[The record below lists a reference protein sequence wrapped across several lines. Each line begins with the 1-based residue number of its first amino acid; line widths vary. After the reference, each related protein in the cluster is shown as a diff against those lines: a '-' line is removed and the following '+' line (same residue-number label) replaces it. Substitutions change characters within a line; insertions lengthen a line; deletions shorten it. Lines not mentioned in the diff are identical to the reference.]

1 MLNCSSMN
9 GLLRKVQL
17 IHIGKV
23 SFLSKTGLFQRKV
36 ASKEES
42 SI

>member
-1 MLNCSSMN
+1 MN

-23 SFLSKTGLFQRKV
+23 AFLSKTGLFRNK
-36 ASKEES
+36 K
-42 SI
+42 

>member
-1 MLNCSSMN
+1 MN

-23 SFLSKTGLFQRKV
+23 SFFKRPDFLEIKSKLGRERF
-36 ASKEES
+36 
-42 SI
+42 

>member
-1 MLNCSSMN
+1 MN

-23 SFLSKTGLFQRKV
+23 SFLSKTGLFRNK
-36 ASKEES
+36 K
-42 SI
+42 

>member
-1 MLNCSSMN
+1 MN

-17 IHIGKV
+17 IHIGKFF
-23 SFLSKTGLFQRKV
+23 SFLKTGLFQRKV